1 MVLDRRRLLQA
12 FAGASA
18 LPALPRAAGAV
29 DYPARPVHIITGYA
43 PGAGPDVIARL
54 AAQWL
59 SQRLNQQFV
68 VDNRPGAAS
77 NIGTEIAAKSAPDGY
92 ALYVAV
98 STNAV
103 NATLYPNLNFNFA
116 RDLVPVVLIGGT
128 PFVIVANPAFPART
142 VPEFI
147 AYAKANPGKINYATS
162 GVGTGPHVSA
172 ELLRM
177 MTGID
182 IVHVPYRGNWVTDV
196 LAGTVPIA
204 FGPMPQVVEFIKDGR
219 LRAIAVTPPSR
230 WDALPEVPALAEFVP
245 GYASSGWY
253 SLTAPRGTPDAVIAR
268 LHDEMNAGLTDPT
281 FRQRLLTIGVAP
293 RPMTT
298 AEFGQFI
305 ADEIAKWAKVIKFAE
320 VKPAG

>member
-1 MVLDRRRLLQA
+1 
-12 FAGASA
+12 
-18 LPALPRAAGAV
+18 
-29 DYPARPVHIITGYA
+29 GYA
-43 PGAGPDVIARL
+43 PGAGPDIIGRL

-59 SQRLNQQFV
+59 SQRLNQQFI

-92 ALYVAV
+92 TLYVAV

-103 NATLYPNLNFNFA
+103 NATLYQNLNFNFPPHLA
-116 RDLVPVVLIGGT
+116 PVVFIGGT

-182 IVHVPYRGNWVTDV
+182 LVHVPYRGNWVTD
-196 LAGTVPIA
+196 L
-204 FGPMPQVVEFIKDGR
+204 
-219 LRAIAVTPPSR
+219 
-230 WDALPEVPALAEFVP
+230 
-245 GYASSGWY
+245 
-253 SLTAPRGTPDAVIAR
+253 
-268 LHDEMNAGLTDPT
+268 
-281 FRQRLLTIGVAP
+281 
-293 RPMTT
+293 
-298 AEFGQFI
+298 
-305 ADEIAKWAKVIKFAE
+305 
-320 VKPAG
+320 